1 MTRVMCFHRSVLCN
15 DPDLTVIPNNFPSDT
30 SKLRFEKTAISRI
43 ASESFH
49 YLSSLEYLW
58 ISFNSLS
65 SLSADSFR
73 GLYALDELRMD
84 GNVLTSFPWECL
96 MDMPNLR
103 LLDLHNN
110 KISSIPAEATI
121 YIRNLTY
128 LDLSS
133 NSLTTVPAELL
144 TSWFSPKPPQD
155 AEDSRMILGEFVSVL
170 KPFQFSCKVL
180 VTDGSVCSM
189 RRSPRQSLAVRLSSV

>member
-1 MTRVMCFHRSVLCN
+1 MYVIALYCSNAEYYNLKVEFSYLTGLFKYLNKRRLCLTHVMCFHRSVLCN

-30 SKLRFEKTAISRI
+30 SKLRFEKTNISRI

-58 ISFNSLS
+58 MSFNSLS

-73 GLYALDELRMD
+73 GLYTLDELRLD

-128 LDLSS
+128 WIYPA
-133 NSLTTVPAELL
+133 TV
-144 TSWFSPKPPQD
+144 
-155 AEDSRMILGEFVSVL
+155 
-170 KPFQFSCKVL
+170 
-180 VTDGSVCSM
+180 
-189 RRSPRQSLAVRLSSV
+189 

>member
-1 MTRVMCFHRSVLCN
+1 MTGLIKYINKRRLCLTRVMCFHRSVLCN

-30 SKLRFEKTAISRI
+30 SKLRFEKTNISRI

-58 ISFNSLS
+58 MSFNSLS
-65 SLSADSFR
+65 SLSVDSFR
-73 GLYALDELRMD
+73 GLYTLDELRLD

-121 YIRNLTY
+121 YIRK
-128 LDLSS
+128 LDLPGSIQQQSDHRSS
-133 NSLTTVPAELL
+133 RGSCFMVL
-144 TSWFSPKPPQD
+144 SPKPPQD
-155 AEDSRMILGEFVSVL
+155 AEDSRMILGEFVSVF
-170 KPFQFSCKVL
+170 KPFQFS
-180 VTDGSVCSM
+180 
-189 RRSPRQSLAVRLSSV
+189 

>member
-1 MTRVMCFHRSVLCN
+1 MLCFYRSVLCN
-15 DPDLTVIPNNFPSDT
+15 DPDLTDIPNNFPSDT
-30 SKLRFEKTAISRI
+30 SKLRIEKTAIGRV
-43 ASESFH
+43 ASETFL
-49 YLSSLEYLW
+49 YLNSLEYLW

-65 SLSADSFR
+65 SLSVDSFR

-96 MDMPNLR
+96 TDMPSLR

-133 NSLTTVPAELL
+133 NSLATVPAEVLS
-144 TSWFSPKPPQD
+144 SWFSLKPPQD
-155 AEDSRMILGEFVSVL
+155 TENSKMILGEFVSAL
-170 KPFQFSCKVL
+170 KPFEFGCRVL
-180 VTDGSVCSM
+180 VINE
-189 RRSPRQSLAVRLSSV
+189 